1 MLSRTIITMTFALL
15 IFTTSAFALTVEVGV
30 DYSNLNTA
38 VIHRNGSSTSGL
50 AGQFDVTIDGY
61 ETYAYCVDLEQG
73 VSARTYNNEYY
84 FGDVTTF
91 SVLNSAV
98 SYGIEAAWLL
108 ETYAATAVR
117 SEQKAALQ
125 LAIWSTIYGDAVTI
139 PNTGLVSTRLARE
152 YITALNNWDGID
164 QSFVSNYSI
173 LYSDT
178 YQDLITYYPST
189 DPEPVPEPATV
200 VLLGC
205 GLAGLLWSRRK
216 A

>member
-1 MLSRTIITMTFALL
+1 MLSRTIMILSFALLTVTSTTFALTL
-15 IFTTSAFALTVEVGV
+15 EVGI

-38 VIHRNGSSTSGL
+38 VYTRDGSSHTAT

-61 ETYAYCVDLEQG
+61 DTYAYCVDLEQG
-73 VSARTYNNEYY
+73 VFARTYNNEYY
-84 FGDVTTF
+84 FGDVATF

-108 ETYAATAVR
+108 ETYATTAIR

-125 LAIWSTIYGDAVTI
+125 LAIWATIYGDEIIIT
-139 PNTGLVSTRLARE
+139 NTGLASTRLAKD
-152 YITALNNWDGID
+152 YINALSNWDGVD

-173 LYSDT
+173 LYSTT
-178 YQDLITYYPST
+178 YQDLITYYPSS